1 MKNGSKTE
9 YESSK
14 ALRRTEMTEN
24 KPFAN
29 PSKVMVQEIGG
40 STNDRIVK
48 RENPGNHL
56 KLCDL
61 I

>member
-1 MKNGSKTE
+1 MKKGSKIE

-24 KPFAN
+24 KPFEN

-40 STNDRIVK
+40 PTNDSRIVK
-48 RENPGNHL
+48 EKALETN
-56 KLCDL
+56 
-61 I
+61 